1 MKFQPTPLALAL
13 AAALGTAVV
22 LPAQALQITTSATG
36 FDNSASVTD
45 AEGGSATTINNASL
59 GSVSLDQFDS
69 TVGVLMGTTLNLTST
84 RTQTITVTAV
94 GSGKSSDN
102 QTTTGTG
109 SSDANISAAGVNST
123 FSTISA
129 NGSCTGTKAAGC
141 TSTTS
146 PAATTTNASLVA
158 AGSLDSYVGGG
169 TVLATLT
176 APTLTATQG
185 VGAFPGAES
194 TTYSVK
200 WEGDVSATYDY
211 LLHAK
216 GSFDGTSQLTLDLDF
231 GTFYLGDPATDLGFS
246 IFNAS
251 GDRVGLDLDSILGSG
266 DTTKLFTNL
275 GLFAGLGAGSSKTFL
290 ASFDTSSLGLFS
302 ASYTLG
308 LSDADVGASSSRFN
322 NYSLTLNLK
331 GEVRERQ
338 SNGIPEPGILGLLGI
353 GLLGLAMGRR
363 QRR

>member
-1 MKFQPTPLALAL
+1 
-13 AAALGTAVV
+13 
-22 LPAQALQITTSATG
+22 
-36 FDNSASVTD
+36 
-45 AEGGSATTINNASL
+45 
-59 GSVSLDQFDS
+59 
-69 TVGVLMGTTLNLTST
+69 
-84 RTQTITVTAV
+84 
-94 GSGKSSDN
+94 
-102 QTTTGTG
+102 
-109 SSDANISAAGVNST
+109 
-123 FSTISA
+123 
-129 NGSCTGTKAAGC
+129 
-141 TSTTS
+141 
-146 PAATTTNASLVA
+146 LVA

-185 VGAFPGAES
+185 AGTFPGAES
-194 TTYSVK
+194 TTYSVDWTGK
-200 WEGDVSATYDY
+200 LSATYDY

-231 GTFYLGDPATDLGFS
+231 GTVFLGDSASLGFS

-266 DTTKLFTNL
+266 DTAKLFTNL
-275 GLFAGLGAGSSKTFL
+275 SLFSGLGAGSSNTFL

-308 LSDADVGASSSRFN
+308 LSDADVGASSSRFK